1 MDIRLGI
8 VLAYLVGML
17 VIGLAFRRKSAAS
30 NVEFYLAGRS
40 LPPVLLFVAMAATNF
55 SAFTIFGLSGAG
67 YRMGYAFYPIMGF
80 GTGFMALGLF
90 VIGTRIRLLGA
101 SRGYVTPSDFVGDR
115 YGSIA
120 LKRFFSV
127 IMIVFTLPYIAIQ
140 AVAAGKSLQSLTG
153 LPYFAGAALVTG
165 FVMLYVALGGLRS
178 VAWTDVV
185 QGVMIVAFTMTAY
198 LIVVA
203 RSGGFVPAHDAV
215 YGAFPE
221 LFSRPGLD
229 GSMLPGVWL
238 GYLVLWLAA
247 DPMFPQLFQKS
258 LAAGSARGLKTT
270 AVLYP
275 LITTFL
281 FFLTVSMG
289 VIGRRAFPDLPASQ
303 SDSIFALLLG
313 KYTSPVLGTLLMTA
327 GIAALMSTM
336 DSQLLTLASMLT
348 LDFGRP
354 HSPNRGVARHRLTAI
369 AIGLAG
375 LVIAARPPATILDF
389 INKTS
394 FTGLAVL
401 APTVVGGL
409 FWKRAN
415 RYGALASIAAG
426 ELYVLLSGLGIL
438 RTPGLLP
445 VVPALA
451 VAAAVFAVVGLL
463 TRSTGEA
470 PEIVFPARVRP
481 AWVALVFLALFALA
495 NDYWAWGR
503 TPVRVAGVPLWVWY
517 HALLGVLLAV
527 AYALLLR
534 TDSAGS
540 EPLPH
545 SKSLLHPSGR

>member
-8 VLAYLVGML
+8 VLIYLVGML
-17 VIGLAFRRKSAAS
+17 VIGLAFRRKSAAN

-40 LPPVLLFVAMAATNF
+40 LPPVLIFVAMAATNF

-67 YRMGYAFYPIMGF
+67 YRMGYSFYPVMGF

-101 SRGYVTPSDFVGDR
+101 ARGYVTPSDFVGDR
-115 YGSIA
+115 YGSKT
-120 LKRFFSV
+120 LKRIFSLV
-127 IMIVFTLPYIAIQ
+127 MIAFTLPYIAIQ

-185 QGVMIVAFTMTAY
+185 QGIMIVGFTLAAY
-198 LIVVA
+198 LIIVA
-203 RSGGFVPAHDAV
+203 RSGGFVSAHDDV
-215 YGAFPE
+215 YRSFPA

-289 VIGRRAFPDLPASQ
+289 VIGRRAFPNLPAAQ

-313 KYTSPVLGTLLMTA
+313 RYTSPVLGTLLMTA
-327 GIAALMSTM
+327 GLAALMSTM
-336 DSQLLTLASMLT
+336 DSQLLTLASMVT

-354 HSPNRGVARHRLTAI
+354 DSPKRGVVRHRLTAI
-369 AIGLAG
+369 VIGLAG
-375 LVIAARPPATILDF
+375 LAIAARPPQTILDF

-415 RYGALASIAAG
+415 RWGAAASIAAG
-426 ELYVLLSGLGIL
+426 ELTVLLSGLGIV

-445 VVPALA
+445 VIPALA
-451 VAAAVFAVVGLL
+451 VAAVVFVLVSLL
-463 TRSTGEA
+463 TRSSGEA
-470 PEIVFPARVRP
+470 PELVFPTRVRP
-481 AWVALVFLALFALA
+481 AWVALVFVALFVLA

-503 TPVRVAGVPLWVWY
+503 TPIRLAGVPLWVWY
-517 HALLGVLLAV
+517 YALLGVLLAV
-527 AYALLLR
+527 SYAILLR
-534 TDSAGS
+534 TDSPAPGAIDQS
-540 EPLPH
+540 KPL
-545 SKSLLHPSGR
+545 LQPSGR